1 MSSSNVQKTLVLFK
15 PDTVQRGLVGEIL
28 NRFERVGLKIV
39 ATKMIAP
46 DKDHYYQ
53 HYEGIGQMVTR
64 RGEQAFNVTLEMM
77 ISGPV
82 IAMVFEGVE
91 AVALVRKLV
100 GPTEPKSA
108 APGTIRGDYSHMS
121 FGYADDAKKGI
132 PNLIHAS
139 GDEEEAGKEI
149 AHWFGEDEIYSYET
163 AHEKFTR

>member
-1 MSSSNVQKTLVLFK
+1 MSTPITQKTLVLFK
-15 PDTVQRGLVGEIL
+15 PDAVQRGLVGEIL
-28 NRFERVGLKIV
+28 TRFERVGLKIV

-46 DKDHYYQ
+46 DKSYYYT
-53 HYEGIGQMVTR
+53 HYEDIGKMVTR

-77 ISGPV
+77 TQGPV

-100 GPTEPKSA
+100 GPTEPKEA

-121 FGYADDAKKGI
+121 FGYADKAGKGV

-139 GDEEEAGKEI
+139 GDAEEADKEI
-149 AHWFGEDEIYSYET
+149 AHWFADSELYTYE
-163 AHEKFTR
+163 ALHEKFTR